1 MAYPYDNNSY
11 NTMYGQTYN
20 NPYMNSNSNRNMYQQ
35 PMNNGYQQD
44 RSNQSNMNMNNQ
56 PMYPNYSYGNYSPYQ
71 YGNNVYQ
78 QQAPQT
84 IYHPLTYV
92 SGIEGAKAFVVDPNK
107 KVFLLDSET
116 NEKLFIKYADNEGR
130 YSMKTYKLVSEEDGN
145 NNSNAQNLSSNGIN
159 EEYLTTYVANQI
171 NQLETKFRDNF
182 DNLNKKLDS
191 LHISNAKVNN
201 NTNNSNNQNKK
212 GNE

>member
-1 MAYPYDNNSY
+1 MEQPYSCNNY
-11 NTMYGQTYN
+11 GTMYGQNY
-20 NPYMNSNSNRNMYQQ
+20 NRNMYQQ
-35 PMNNGYQQD
+35 NMNNGYQHD
-44 RSNQSNMNMNNQ
+44 RNSFQQNHNNSNMNMNQNQ
-56 PMYPNYSYGNYSPYQ
+56 MYPNYSYHNYGMYQ
-71 YGNNVYQ
+71 NPMNNMYQ

-130 YSMKTYKLVSEEDGN
+130 YSMKTYKLVSEEDN
-145 NNSNAQNLSSNGIN
+145 NTNTQNLNSNGIS

-171 NQLETKFRDNF
+171 NQLEAKFKANF

-191 LHISNAKVNN
+191 LHISNAKLNNGN
-201 NTNNSNNQNKK
+201 NTNQVKK
-212 GNE
+212 GSE